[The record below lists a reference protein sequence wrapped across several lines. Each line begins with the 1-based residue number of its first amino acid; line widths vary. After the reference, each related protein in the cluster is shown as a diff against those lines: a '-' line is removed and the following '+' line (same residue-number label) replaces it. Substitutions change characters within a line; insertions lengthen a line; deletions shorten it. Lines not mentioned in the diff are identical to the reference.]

1 MTNLAWAFL
10 ITGSQKS
17 YLFPA
22 PLFQAAILIAFLVLS
37 VFTFKRVPEIA
48 TSALFIGALIFTPAL
63 WSLDTLKKSDAYN
76 PMAGL
81 TFAELGIANAHKAM
95 NRIGGI
101 VEIQEELI
109 ENGRPEAELIS
120 YIRTQTDS
128 KFALATFT
136 GLTAAPYINA
146 TNDLIFPIGGFNGDD
161 PSPSL
166 AEFETL
172 VRRGDIRFVLVNSM
186 SVSGPNL
193 SDRKRNNSGAKARTS
208 KLDNKNTIQGW
219 VNQNCTPDSYSLKAS
234 RLLDCQK

>member
-1 MTNLAWAFL
+1 
-10 ITGSQKS
+10 
-17 YLFPA
+17 
-22 PLFQAAILIAFLVLS
+22 

-81 TFAELGIANAHKAM
+81 TFAELGIANAQKAM

-101 VEIQEELI
+101 IEIQEELI

-146 TNDLIFPIGGFNGDD
+146 TKDLIYPIGGFNGED
-161 PSPSL
+161 PTPTLANFKSL
-166 AEFETL
+166 VDSGA
-172 VRRGDIRFVLVNSM
+172 IRFVLSNSGN
-186 SVSGPNL
+186 SFSQKEPYGRNG
-193 SDRKRNNSGAKARTS
+193 SSKRNPGFKKAS
-208 KLDNKNTIQGW
+208 NKVTIQNW
-219 VNQNCTPDSYSLKAS
+219 VNQNCALDPYSIYAS
-234 RLLDCQK
+234 RLLDCKK